1 MICNSVFH
9 LIEVKQRIYG
19 GHVGPLNVFEKTMK
33 SLNIVDCPNNR
44 DDIVKERAVDK
55 ITRTYA
61 FDLVFGPNSRQV
73 TMSVLFLTPTSTWIL
88 ACSF

>member
-1 MICNSVFH
+1 
-9 LIEVKQRIYG
+9 
-19 GHVGPLNVFEKTMK
+19 MK
-33 SLNIVDCPNNR
+33 SLNIVDCPNNQEV
-44 DDIVKERAVDK
+44 IITERVVDK

-88 ACSF
+88 ASSF